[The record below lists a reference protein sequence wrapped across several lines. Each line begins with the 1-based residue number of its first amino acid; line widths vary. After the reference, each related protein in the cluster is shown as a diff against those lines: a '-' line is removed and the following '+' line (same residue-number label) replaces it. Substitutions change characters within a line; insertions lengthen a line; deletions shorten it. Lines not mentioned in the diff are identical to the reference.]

1 MSILFS
7 WLSPLRAICM
17 AIDGVL
23 YSLLDNAYD
32 LVIKLSTAELLKHST
47 IKSLTGNLYIIFGV
61 VAFFRLALLLVN
73 AIIDPEKLNEKGKGL
88 SNIFFRVV
96 GMVILLA
103 VTPFLFEKSYDLQEK
118 IVGADASKNIIF
130 KTLLG
135 NNANIASSKNSNA
148 GKALQNIALSSLI
161 TIDENYL
168 VNNDH
173 CNIGKKNSKG
183 EDCGF
188 YPLTC
193 VSDGK
198 GKCIP
203 QGGYIYGE
211 NCNWANCQNA
221 VDVYNTMYINEDMS
235 PAKLAQY
242 VGTSGKIK
250 IDKEEQEVYVY
261 NYMFIITGVVGVAMT
276 YIIISFAIDIAVRM
290 FELIV
295 LEILS
300 PLFIATFVDPKSAQ
314 SGPFK
319 NWLSAVGKSYASLYI
334 RLAIIALMVLLVSI
348 INQSKMFQSMGDV
361 SGWAKIFMVIGLLI
375 FAKKAPKWIGDMIGI
390 KGDGGLG
397 GLSIGKKLGGMALA
411 GGLASKGL
419 DKAKS
424 GLKKQAKRVGAG
436 MINRVGADI
445 GGSLAGIQSA
455 KRNAL
460 GDKSLRSIRENE
472 MKRTGSK
479 IKANAAAV
487 KSFFN
492 KDDRD
497 ARKEALRNAKAD
509 GSLDLKNAAKEGK
522 MRARVEGTDAA
533 LDGNF
538 KSAGSLSR
546 SVKKTYDPNYKT
558 HDERVRSD
566 AESKYYSNAGAFNI
580 SEIERQKKVQQDLDE
595 SRKILGRQTYADEK
609 GDIYLDEAHSMPA
622 IYNEKTLKK
631 FVGEY
636 ATNYGDLGTGVI
648 FGAGEGVLMTD
659 SDKTLTINDNGT
671 LRELNVPAGT
681 LLKEKIVDQNG
692 KKVISYEALTENG
705 TFKDKNGNAVDVNLA
720 NSSQIRQTADGYEV
734 VDGNNNI
741 VMKARQNRDQA
752 GNVIGVELS
761 NSTGQIVN
769 NSTDSNG
776 NVVLAASKILT
787 EYGMQYAGKTAN
799 GRDDSVLAKQLDAA
813 FASMKDKI
821 AANVV
826 KYEGD
831 IGSVKQHKI
840 ELQTKL
846 TQQQEQIL
854 QISNNTQY
862 GKAITE
868 LQEIT
873 RTKSHETDR
882 IQQFTGWIDSMTSSG
897 NDSINVGGY
906 IYSKDEVEKMRSDST
921 KALRDLSEKE
931 SELNLWINNNPNEK
945 TKHDSIITSLSSSI
959 NEIKEALEEADKD
972 ISVLEV
978 EKNKIDKVASPLRID
993 GEIINSN
1000 NYNNH
1005 SEKLS
1010 KDVEKFKKIADGSM
1024 GEFPSKSN
1032 E

>member
-198 GKCIP
+198 GKCTP

-211 NCNWANCQNA
+211 NCNWANCQKA
-221 VDVYNTMYINEDMS
+221 VYLYNEMYVGEDMS

-348 INQSKMFQSMGDV
+348 INQSKMFQSMGEV

-419 DKAKS
+419 DKLKGQGKKTLDNTGKKAKNALDRVFS
-424 GLKKQAKRVGAG
+424 GAVAANEARKQSKDLASRGELRDANGNPISRKTYSQMARDAAIAKAKAEQLKNPENDFRMFKGIRDKYASIAADVNPNFESSKDKKIKDAAVDAQAKLKMAG
-436 MINRVGADI
+436 LDEVSM
-445 GGSLAGIQSA
+445 GG
-455 KRNAL
+455 
-460 GDKSLRSIRENE
+460 
-472 MKRTGSK
+472 K
-479 IKANAAAV
+479 IKDAKDLALTKDLYGSDISKKDKMVNPINAEQMNNSFSRFFNGSIPTTEEDMQLAAYAATVDNAASIDAQGNILDKDGNVLETRNVVDSKVADYVNNANPYLKQLWVTTAYENNIQKQNEFGSVSENLV
-487 KSFFN
+487 KSNQRLREAIIQRNQYIDNNPAPQAVLNEPQKPQEPDISNLSDEAAKNAMEQYINESTKYNSEKAAYDKYVKWKQNMDVFDSN
-492 KDDRD
+492 VIQ
-497 ARKEALRNAKAD
+497 ARNEYETYSNDKEKLVAEYKKSA
-509 GSLDLKNAAKEGK
+509 SLDENGITTNEPNDN
-522 MRARVEGTDAA
+522 VGTIQVNGRYINKYGEYEVITAP
-533 LDGNF
+533 DG
-538 KSAGSLSR
+538 R
-546 SVKKTYDPNYKT
+546 SKQY
-558 HDERVRSD
+558 
-566 AESKYYSNAGAFNI
+566 
-580 SEIERQKKVQQDLDE
+580 
-595 SRKILGRQTYADEK
+595 
-609 GDIYLDEAHSMPA
+609 
-622 IYNEKTLKK
+622 K
-631 FVGEY
+631 FVEKDMSDY
-636 ATNYGDLGTGVI
+636 YDLITQKMDDKLN
-648 FGAGEGVLMTD
+648 GA
-659 SDKTLTINDNGT
+659 
-671 LRELNVPAGT
+671 
-681 LLKEKIVDQNG
+681 
-692 KKVISYEALTENG
+692 
-705 TFKDKNGNAVDVNLA
+705 
-720 NSSQIRQTADGYEV
+720 
-734 VDGNNNI
+734 
-741 VMKARQNRDQA
+741 
-752 GNVIGVELS
+752 
-761 NSTGQIVN
+761 
-769 NSTDSNG
+769 
-776 NVVLAASKILT
+776 
-787 EYGMQYAGKTAN
+787 
-799 GRDDSVLAKQLDAA
+799 
-813 FASMKDKI
+813 
-821 AANVV
+821 
-826 KYEGD
+826 
-831 IGSVKQHKI
+831 
-840 ELQTKL
+840 
-846 TQQQEQIL
+846 
-854 QISNNTQY
+854 
-862 GKAITE
+862 
-868 LQEIT
+868 
-873 RTKSHETDR
+873 
-882 IQQFTGWIDSMTSSG
+882 
-897 NDSINVGGY
+897 
-906 IYSKDEVEKMRSDST
+906 
-921 KALRDLSEKE
+921 
-931 SELNLWINNNPNEK
+931 
-945 TKHDSIITSLSSSI
+945 
-959 NEIKEALEEADKD
+959 
-972 ISVLEV
+972 
-978 EKNKIDKVASPLRID
+978 
-993 GEIINSN
+993 
-1000 NYNNH
+1000 
-1005 SEKLS
+1005 
-1010 KDVEKFKKIADGSM
+1010 KFKKKLDTIKEEYSI
-1024 GEFPSKSN
+1024 ESKKVEN
-1032 E
+1032 KN

>member
-161 TIDENYL
+161 TIDKNYL
-168 VNNDH
+168 VN
-173 CNIGKKNSKG
+173 KG
-183 EDCGF
+183 APCDIDKEDPNHDTCGF

-198 GKCIP
+198 GKCTP
-203 QGGYIYGE
+203 QGGYVYDVSK
-211 NCNWANCQNA
+211 CDWANCQKA
-221 VDVYNTMYINEDMS
+221 VDLYNEMYVGEDMS

-348 INQSKMFQSMGDV
+348 INQSKMFQSMGEV

-411 GGLASKGL
+411 GGLANKATAAMKTGAKALGGAAAARLGGTAAARVLKRNNQSANLGNSKKRFEESL
-419 DKAKS
+419 AEARKNNKSKAKALGS
-424 GLKKQAKRVGAG
+424 YFNKELKLAKDRAKAGIAGGQAAAMNGLKAGAKAKDVGEVMGILGKTYKGMTEKAGYEGIAKKMNMKFDDLQATIEGAAIG
-436 MINRVGADI
+436 SQSELRNLKEAREKITKANRYRNKPIELDSSGERKKYDFQNANEMNRAAKLASSKEPGFNLKHDPTSANEVYMADMINNG
-445 GGSLAGIQSA
+445 LASKVTMDTKGNITSFV
-455 KRNAL
+455 
-460 GDKSLRSIRENE
+460 DKSGNRI
-472 MKRTGSK
+472 TGSTISKALEAYGNSKFSMSGRDQIILDCANNISKAQDSYLTAKSKLKEIEKSFSDINVNMSKLNMDRATIISNSNMDKNITVSLTDSTGKVGDVNMTLSKAYEYYQTATDPK
-479 IKANAAAV
+479 IKAEYEAV
-487 KSFFN
+487 LRNTIPSQFEALKSIDTSIMDIN
-492 KDDRD
+492 VSSKKLEDAKKAWGVEKDDQESLLV
-497 ARKEALRNAKAD
+497 KICEEFAD
-509 GSLDLKNAAKEGK
+509 PKDNPLANPDGVTIVGS
-522 MRARVEGTDAA
+522 
-533 LDGNF
+533 
-538 KSAGSLSR
+538 
-546 SVKKTYDPNYKT
+546 Y
-558 HDERVRSD
+558 
-566 AESKYYSNAGAFNI
+566 ESG
-580 SEIERQKKVQQDLDE
+580 
-595 SRKILGRQTYADEK
+595 
-609 GDIYLDEAHSMPA
+609 
-622 IYNEKTLKK
+622 K
-631 FVGEY
+631 FVK
-636 ATNYGDLGTGVI
+636 
-648 FGAGEGVLMTD
+648 D
-659 SDKTLTINDNGT
+659 SDKSKVYSTEVAKENTQNKINK
-671 LRELNVPAGT
+671 LQ
-681 LLKEKIVDQNG
+681 EKA
-692 KKVISYEALTENG
+692 KASYE
-705 TFKDKNGNAVDVNLA
+705 
-720 NSSQIRQTADGYEV
+720 DGKE
-734 VDGNNNI
+734 
-741 VMKARQNRDQA
+741 
-752 GNVIGVELS
+752 
-761 NSTGQIVN
+761 
-769 NSTDSNG
+769 
-776 NVVLAASKILT
+776 
-787 EYGMQYAGKTAN
+787 
-799 GRDDSVLAKQLDAA
+799 
-813 FASMKDKI
+813 
-821 AANVV
+821 
-826 KYEGD
+826 
-831 IGSVKQHKI
+831 
-840 ELQTKL
+840 
-846 TQQQEQIL
+846 
-854 QISNNTQY
+854 SNN
-862 GKAITE
+862 
-868 LQEIT
+868 
-873 RTKSHETDR
+873 
-882 IQQFTGWIDSMTSSG
+882 
-897 NDSINVGGY
+897 
-906 IYSKDEVEKMRSDST
+906 
-921 KALRDLSEKE
+921 
-931 SELNLWINNNPNEK
+931 
-945 TKHDSIITSLSSSI
+945 
-959 NEIKEALEEADKD
+959 
-972 ISVLEV
+972 
-978 EKNKIDKVASPLRID
+978 KN
-993 GEIINSN
+993 
-1000 NYNNH
+1000 
-1005 SEKLS
+1005 
-1010 KDVEKFKKIADGSM
+1010 
-1024 GEFPSKSN
+1024 
-1032 E
+1032 

>member
-103 VTPFLFEKSYDLQEK
+103 VTPFLFEMSYELQGK

-130 KTLLG
+130 KTILG

-168 VNNDH
+168 VNGDQ
-173 CNIGKKNSKG
+173 CNIGKKNSEGK
-183 EDCGF
+183 DCGF

-198 GKCIP
+198 GKCTP

-211 NCNWANCQNA
+211 NCKWANCQKA
-221 VDVYNTMYINEDMS
+221 VDLYNEMYVGEDMS

-348 INQSKMFQSMGDV
+348 INQSKMFQSMGEV

-419 DKAKS
+419 DKLKGQGKKTLDNTGKRVKNKLGRAFSGAVAANEARKQSKDLASRGELRDAEGNPISRKTYSQMARDAAMAKAKAEQ
-424 GLKKQAKRVGAG
+424 LKNPENDFRMFKGIRDKYASIAADVNPNFESSKDKKIKIATEDAQAKLKMAG
-436 MINRVGADI
+436 LDEVSMGKKIKDAKDLALTKDLYGSKMSKVDKMANPLNAEQMNNSYAKFFNGSIPTTEKDIQMAAYAASIGAD
-445 GGSLAGIQSA
+445 
-455 KRNAL
+455 
-460 GDKSLRSIRENE
+460 SI
-472 MKRTGSK
+472 
-479 IKANAAAV
+479 
-487 KSFFN
+487 
-492 KDDRD
+492 D
-497 ARKEALRNAKAD
+497 AQ
-509 GSLDLKNAAKEGK
+509 
-522 MRARVEGTDAA
+522 
-533 LDGNF
+533 GN
-538 KSAGSLSR
+538 
-546 SVKKTYDPNYKT
+546 
-558 HDERVRSD
+558 
-566 AESKYYSNAGAFNI
+566 I
-580 SEIERQKKVQQDLDE
+580 
-595 SRKILGRQTYADEK
+595 
-609 GDIYLDEAHSMPA
+609 M
-622 IYNEKTLKK
+622 
-631 FVGEY
+631 
-636 ATNYGDLGTGVI
+636 
-648 FGAGEGVLMTD
+648 
-659 SDKTLTINDNGT
+659 
-671 LRELNVPAGT
+671 
-681 LLKEKIVDQNG
+681 
-692 KKVISYEALTENG
+692 
-705 TFKDKNGNAVDVNLA
+705 KNGQILV
-720 NSSQIRQTADGYEV
+720 SSEN
-734 VDGNNNI
+734 VDGNVASYVNNANPYLKQLWATTAYENNMQTQNEFGSVSENLVKSNQRLREAIIQRDQFLSNNPAPALDDPSYADYQRNLAVFENNI
-741 VMKARQNRDQA
+741 TSATSDYNTYKNEKEKLV
-752 GNVIGVELS
+752 
-761 NSTGQIVN
+761 
-769 NSTDSNG
+769 
-776 NVVLAASKILT
+776 T
-787 EYGMQYAGKTAN
+787 EYKKTVGLNADNVTTKEPGDADGTVQVNGKYINKYGEYEVITAQDGSKQYK
-799 GRDDSVLAKQLDAA
+799 
-813 FASMKDKI
+813 F
-821 AANVV
+821 
-826 KYEGD
+826 
-831 IGSVKQHKI
+831 
-840 ELQTKL
+840 
-846 TQQQEQIL
+846 
-854 QISNNTQY
+854 
-862 GKAITE
+862 
-868 LQEIT
+868 
-873 RTKSHETDR
+873 
-882 IQQFTGWIDSMTSSG
+882 
-897 NDSINVGGY
+897 
-906 IYSKDEVEKMRSDST
+906 VEKDMSDYF
-921 KALRDLSEKE
+921 DLITQKMDDK
-931 SELNLWINNNPNEK
+931 LNG
-945 TKHDSIITSLSSSI
+945 
-959 NEIKEALEEADKD
+959 A
-972 ISVLEV
+972 
-978 EKNKIDKVASPLRID
+978 
-993 GEIINSN
+993 
-1000 NYNNH
+1000 
-1005 SEKLS
+1005 
-1010 KDVEKFKKIADGSM
+1010 KFKKKLDTIKEEYSI
-1024 GEFPSKSN
+1024 ESKKVEN
-1032 E
+1032 KN